1 MLLFH
6 YSGIG
11 SGGVMTG
18 NPDNSFDVYD
28 IFALPVLSN
37 ASVDWRKAG
46 KTASVDGDMLLW
58 ALVTVTRANL

>member
-1 MLLFH
+1 
-6 YSGIG
+6 
-11 SGGVMTG
+11 MTG
-18 NPDNSFDVYD
+18 NPDNSFEVYD

-58 ALVTVTRANL
+58 APVTVTRANL